1 MTDQPSAGPNNHH
14 STDQPT
20 DGHQGSKGSYSS
32 NDQLVETSNTDAFR
46 LVGYD
51 RIEEQFMYQADK
63 EILYGQVG

>member
-1 MTDQPSAGPNNHH
+1 MTDQPSAGPTNHH
-14 STDQPT
+14 LT
-20 DGHQGSKGSYSS
+20 DGHQRSKGSYSS